1 MTINFETIEPRE
13 VIQADKLN
21 DIFNLTGSLFT
32 DENMRH
38 GALQRRHFEEAKTF
52 NDPINTVSTG
62 SSTVV
67 TSSTGWETVQQINQ
81 LNVFRD
87 RPEVF
92 RCNFQAEVSGS
103 TITGTSNVQKA
114 SQFALFRVYLDGVGQ
129 IGPIFTLGATG
140 ITNGNGGTNNSITI
154 HYEKLLMRQYY
165 FHPGTSTITSNF
177 FRLEGRVAATGIVPP
192 AAMTI
197 ELSNRYGFSVRHKE

>member
-1 MTINFETIEPRE
+1 MSITFNTIEPRE
-13 VIQADKLN
+13 IIEAQKLN

-38 GALQRRHFEEAKTF
+38 GALQRRHFEEPKTF
-52 NDPINTVSTG
+52 NAPINTVSTG

-81 LNVFRD
+81 VNVFRD

-103 TITGTSNVQKA
+103 TITGISNVQKA
-114 SQFALFRVYLDGVGQ
+114 SQFALFRVWLDGVGQ
-129 IGPIFTLGATG
+129 IGNIFTLGAHG
-140 ITNGNGGTNNSITI
+140 VTNGNGGPNNSITI
-154 HYEKLLMRQYY
+154 FYEKLLMRQYY
-165 FHPGTSTITSNF
+165 FHPGTSNITSNF

-192 AAMTI
+192 EAMTI
-197 ELSNRYGFSVRHKE
+197 ELSNRYGFSIRHKE